1 MGRFGS
7 TLQLPA
13 GLSTKVL
20 LYVLLFLLAVLLQSS
35 LLGGPLSRATP
46 SLLTPLLLSL
56 VLWEEKPGT
65 VLGLSFV
72 AGLLLDLASST
83 PLGVYTL
90 TFLLLGGLTLTLQRI
105 FFSLRFS
112 IWLALVVA
120 YDFLARLLSTALIL
134 LSTGKEIPSALFLD
148 NLFLGLLYTALC
160 AVPIYPL
167 CRLLRP
173 KRSSERFQVL

>member
-13 GLSTKVL
+13 GRSTKVL
-20 LYVLLFLLAVLLQSS
+20 LYALLFLLAVLLQSS
-35 LLGGPLSRATP
+35 LLAGPLSRAIP

-56 VLWEEKPGT
+56 ALWEERPGT
-65 VLGLSFV
+65 VLGLSFL
-72 AGLLLDLASST
+72 AGLLLDLVSST

-134 LSTGKEIPSALFLD
+134 LSTGKEIPSSLFLD
-148 NLFLGLLYTALC
+148 NLFLGILYTALC
-160 AVPIYPL
+160 AVPLYPL

>member
-7 TLQLPA
+7 S
-13 GLSTKVL
+13 LSAKVL

-35 LLGGPLSRATP
+35 LLASPLSRAVP

-56 VLWEEKPGT
+56 ALWEEKPGL
-65 VLGLSFV
+65 VLGLSFL
-72 AGLLLDLASST
+72 AGLLLDLVSST

-90 TFLLLGGLTLTLQRI
+90 TFLLLSAVTLALQRI

-112 IWLALVVA
+112 LWLVLVLVF
-120 YDFLARLLSTALIL
+120 DFLARLLSTALIL
-134 LSTGKEIPSALFLD
+134 LSTGKEIPFSLFLD
-148 NLFLGLLYTALC
+148 NLSLGLLYTALC
-160 AVPIYPL
+160 AVPLYPL

-173 KRSSERFQVL
+173 KRPSERFQVL